1 MIIILDESP
10 CAWHQCA
17 DNLLCIPDTAVCNDR
32 ADCLD
37 GSDEMNCKPD
47 SCCFTVSQTVTIVSD
62 YCDISLSPITQCCNM
77 S

>member
-47 SCCFTVSQTVTIVSD
+47 SCCFTVSQ
-62 YCDISLSPITQCCNM
+62 LSQ
-77 S
+77 